1 MLKRIFSR
9 GFQSIQFS
17 VPARG
22 FVNVSKENSRE
33 TEHLYNPML
42 ETFSKRLRKIVLDR
56 TILEKHKL
64 VVPSVRVR
72 QVDDTLEK
80 LRNSRLCAG
89 VINGRDEFED
99 VDLVFQS
106 RQINILKGRKDSKV
120 QSYYLRVGDEL
131 VRCTL
136 EDVQVHYVHNWIIQA
151 KFNRYIPG
159 RPNLIW
165 LPLKLQHNYENKFIN
180 KGADIAL
187 KYEGLWVYSYNDE
200 YPAAIEVN
208 PTTATPAKGYKLG
221 ELANLLPDGIELHE
235 KHKKELHNYVIE
247 LGITKDIELEK
258 ELEYLEFKKK
268 MKSGEVTFAEDDFV
282 EEEFDES
289 GDEETPEEK
298 AAKEALK
305 AAREAKKAKM
315 REESKKNPKS
325 LKKQVAQM
333 NFKVKEGFLAATEDK
348 PKKGSGDNKE
358 G

>member
-1 MLKRIFSR
+1 MY
-9 GFQSIQFS
+9 Q
-17 VPARG
+17 
-22 FVNVSKENSRE
+22 
-33 TEHLYNPML
+33 PML
-42 ETFSKRLRKIVLDR
+42 EIFSKRLRKIVLDR
-56 TILEKHKL
+56 TILEKQKL
-64 VVPSVRVR
+64 IVPSIRLR
-72 QVDDTLEK
+72 QTEDTLEK
-80 LRNSRLCAG
+80 LRNSSLCAG
-89 VINGRDEFED
+89 VINARDEFED
-99 VDLVFQS
+99 IDLVFQN
-106 RQINILKGRKDSKV
+106 RQINVLKRRKDANV

-131 VRCTL
+131 IRCTL
-136 EDVQVHYVHNWIIQA
+136 DSVKVHYVHNWIIQA

-159 RPNLIW
+159 RPNLIY

-200 YPAAIEVN
+200 YPAALEVN
-208 PTTATPAKGYKLG
+208 PTTATPARGYKLG

-235 KHKKELHNYVIE
+235 KHKKELHNHVIE
-247 LGITKDIELEK
+247 IGITKDIELEK

-268 MKSGEVTFAEDDFV
+268 MKSGEVTYAEDEFV
-282 EEEFDES
+282 EEDVFES

-333 NFKVKEGFLAATEDK
+333 NFKVKEGFLAATEEK
-348 PKKGSGDNKE
+348 PKKGGGSSE
-358 G
+358 